1 MTSYPRKESGTSI
14 ASTKSALSTII
25 NTSNNCLYKK
35 EILGTLLKLPS
46 KGIVKKYIKNNNNF
60 SINEKKEKPVIISP
74 NKNNKII
81 QFSTSKIKNLILN
94 HRKNRIF
101 DNKKSKIENITF
113 QLEEL
118 FNIIQEK
125 FTNGKNCVNECKE
138 WIDFLNENIDF
149 ILDKINANE
158 YMPLI
163 SICINVNLFSI
174 ILICNLSDN
183 GKYNL
188 FKYDTNKI
196 FDNSKLLNECIYE
209 RSKNISQFNL
219 KDKNEYMTNL
229 YKNITNSLN
238 IIISKYNQFIPSISK
253 EFETL
258 IKNIRRITYNE
269 LYNFYF
275 DYIKNPK
282 KIKEFQLD
290 FNDSKIK
297 NNKVFQSY
305 RSFNKN
311 KNNSSINFQKEI
323 RGFSVD
329 NVNNNMNIN
338 YNQNFLNSSNNSF
351 RTIKSENLN
360 YISNIN
366 NLNTYSSDGIFFP
379 YKKIRSQSQG
389 QQNNNFQY
397 YNFSPTKIQYSIN
410 DNIYN
415 IIGNNNSSNNI
426 KFIIKEI
433 TNPNENYSNFN
444 KNENINEI
452 NNPINNNIYSPLN
465 QNSERNNKRNLLEIF
480 GNLTPESKSMSSRNS
495 SSNRKYLNNTI
506 DRKNNIIKHRNKI
519 LSLPLIPFPN
529 NKEYTLL
536 IHLDDTIIHIPN
548 KSNNIYLRNGLIDFL
563 NSVNEYYE
571 VISFTKGNENY
582 SNQIINLIESNEKY
596 FDYCLHKDNATYLN
610 EEYYKD
616 INKIGRNVKKTIII
630 DDKNNNLGIEDENT
644 IFIKSFII
652 NENDN
657 ENENDNVLNNLSS
670 ILISIAKEQPHDIR
684 KSLRMYKK
692 KL

>member
-81 QFSTSKIKNLILN
+81 QFSISKIKNLILN

-138 WIDFLNENIDF
+138 WIDLLTENIDF

-174 ILICNLSDN
+174 ILIYNLSDN

-596 FDYCLHKDNATYLN
+596 FDYCLHKDNASYLN
-610 EEYYKD
+610 EDYYKD
-616 INKIGRNVKKTIII
+616 IKKIGRDVKKTIII
-630 DDKNNNLGIEDENT
+630 DDDNNCLGIEDENT
-644 IFIKSFII
+644 IFIKSFIL
-652 NENDN
+652 NDN
-657 ENENDNVLNNLSS
+657 ENENDNDNVLDNLCN
-670 ILISIAKEQPHDIR
+670 ILISIAKDEPDDIR
-684 KSLRMYKK
+684 KSIKMNKK

>member
-138 WIDFLNENIDF
+138 WIDLLNENIDF

-548 KSNNIYLRNGLIDFL
+548 KSSNIYLRNGLFEFL
-563 NSVNEYYE
+563 NYVNQYYE
-571 VISFTKGNENY
+571 IISFTNGNENY
-582 SNQIINLIESNEKY
+582 SDQIINLIESNGKY
-596 FDYCLHKDNATYLN
+596 FDYCLHRDNATYLN

-616 INKIGRNVKKTIII
+616 IKKIGRDVKKTIII

-644 IFIKSFII
+644 IFIKSFIF

-657 ENENDNVLNNLSS
+657 KYDNVLKNLCN
-670 ILISIAKEQPHDIR
+670 ILISIAKDEPDDIR
-684 KSLRMYKK
+684 KSIRMNKR

>member
-138 WIDFLNENIDF
+138 WIDLLNENIDF

-323 RGFSVD
+323 RGLSVD
-329 NVNNNMNIN
+329 NVNNNMNRN
-338 YNQNFLNSSNNSF
+338 FNQNFLNSLNNSF

-433 TNPNENYSNFN
+433 TNPNENYSNLN

-644 IFIKSFII
+644 IFIKSFIF

-657 ENENDNVLNNLSS
+657 KYDNVLKNLCN
-670 ILISIAKEQPHDIR
+670 ILISIAKDEPDDIR
-684 KSLRMYKK
+684 KSIRMNKR